1 MGKYDIIIRDKVLIS
16 TYYKLMHSQGVD
28 FLYIKRTNI
37 ENFTVFERFEMN
49 AGKGINIFIGENG
62 TGKTH
67 LLKLMYAP
75 FSNNNVK
82 NGRFLWEELFTHNID
97 AQKSP
102 NFFRRNIEK
111 EFVVDIGFNNGI
123 NYVIRDGVVD
133 EQAVEVKAVFIP
145 ATEMLSHSNGFL
157 ALERE
162 RYIPFDKTL
171 IDIIS
176 KSQLGNIKMK
186 SSFNND
192 ILQKIANLIGG
203 QVIYENDTFYIL
215 KESGL
220 KVEFSMEAEGI
231 RKIGLLWRL
240 IKNGSIH
247 KGSVLFWDEPE
258 ANINPKFVP
267 ELVEIL
273 LELQRNG
280 VQIFITTHDYI
291 FSKYFDVKSSDND
304 INYYSLYKTSQGV
317 KYEFAKKLDDL
328 ENNQIRDTFIKLYE
342 DEIER
347 AMK

>member
-1 MGKYDIIIRDKVLIS
+1 M
-16 TYYKLMHSQGVD
+16 
-28 FLYIKRTNI
+28 YINRVSI
-37 ENFTVFERFEMN
+37 ENFTVFEQFKMN
-49 AGKGINIFIGENG
+49 SGDGINVFIGENG

-67 LLKLMYAP
+67 LLKLMYLP
-75 FSNNNVK
+75 FSNNKIK
-82 NGRFLWEELFTHNID
+82 NDQFLWEEIFTHNID
-97 AQKSP
+97 AQKSSQ
-102 NFFRRNIEK
+102 FFRRNTAK
-111 EFVVDIGFNNGI
+111 EFFVEIGFDNDT
-123 NYVIRDGVVD
+123 NYIIRDGIVD
-133 EQAVEVKAVFIP
+133 MNEIEAKAVFIP

-176 KSQLGNIKMK
+176 KSQLGNIKME
-186 SSFNND
+186 SNLNNE

-203 QVIYENDTFYIL
+203 QVIYENDTFFIL
-215 KESGL
+215 KENGL
-220 KVEFSMEAEGI
+220 KIEFSMEAEGI

-247 KGSVLFWDEPE
+247 RGSVLFWDEPE

-291 FSKYFDVKSSDND
+291 FSKYFDVKRSKDDN
-304 INYYSLYKTSQGV
+304 INYYSLYKTEVGIE
-317 KYEFAKKLDDL
+317 YEYSERLDNL
-328 ENNQIRDTFIKLYE
+328 EKNQIRDTFIRLYE

>member
-1 MGKYDIIIRDKVLIS
+1 MYINRIS
-16 TYYKLMHSQGVD
+16 
-28 FLYIKRTNI
+28 I
-37 ENFTVFERFEMN
+37 ENFTVFEQFKMN
-49 AGKGINIFIGENG
+49 VGKGINVFIGENG

-67 LLKLMYAP
+67 LLKLMYLP
-75 FSNNNVK
+75 FSNNKIK
-82 NGRFLWEELFTHNID
+82 NDQFLWEEIFTHNID
-97 AQKSP
+97 AQKSSQ
-102 NFFRRNIEK
+102 FFRRNTAK
-111 EFVVDIGFNNGI
+111 EFFVEIGFDNDT
-123 NYVIRDGVVD
+123 NYIIRDGTVD
-133 EQAVEVKAVFIP
+133 MNEIEAKALFIP

-176 KSQLGNIKMK
+176 KSQLGNIKME
-186 SSFNND
+186 SNLNNE

-203 QVIYENDTFYIL
+203 QVIYENDTFFIL
-215 KESGL
+215 KENGL
-220 KVEFSMEAEGI
+220 KIEFSMEAEGI

-247 KGSVLFWDEPE
+247 RGSVLFWDEPE

-280 VQIFITTHDYI
+280 VQIFVTTHDYI
-291 FSKYFDVKSSDND
+291 FSKYFDVKRSKDDN
-304 INYYSLYKTSQGV
+304 INYYSLYKTEVGIE
-317 KYEFAKKLDDL
+317 YECSERLDNL
-328 ENNQIRDTFIKLYE
+328 EKNQIRDTFIRLYE